1 MPTVAVSSNRH
12 AASPGASTRTS
23 SDSGTAMLDHQYI
36 GTAWSFGLTTRIAT
50 TSAGDPSGSQQ
61 STW

>member
-1 MPTVAVSSNRH
+1 
-12 AASPGASTRTS
+12 
-23 SDSGTAMLDHQYI
+23 MLDHQYI
-36 GTAWSFGLTTRIAT
+36 GTAWSFGLTMRIAT